1 MSLPSR
7 DMQNRRRRDV
17 LRMKSCPRCRGDL
30 ILEAGGRDAYWSC
43 LQCGHV
49 LYPRL
54 AAFQPRPLAATALR
68 PEALRGSEGVEALVM
83 GEDGGFCQG
92 LAAHLRTLGV
102 EATAAPSW
110 EAAWQMLAANR
121 PPLVFIDAQEGY
133 ISALASAKRIK
144 RLQPGSRVAIVVDWD
159 SDDED
164 LLLKTAD
171 WVIHKPVDGAELRS
185 ALESAVRPMQRLPV
199 SAA

>member
-30 ILEAGGRDAYWSC
+30 ILEAGGRDACWSC
-43 LQCGHV
+43 LQCGFIV
-49 LYPRL
+49 YPRM
-54 AAFQPRPLAATALR
+54 AAFQPGPVAATALR
-68 PEALRGSEGVEALVM
+68 PEALMGSEGVEALVM
-83 GEDGGFCQG
+83 GEDGGFCQA

-102 EATAAPSW
+102 RATAAPSW

-144 RLQPGSRVAIVVDWD
+144 RLQPGSRVVIAVDWD

-171 WVIHKPVDGAELRS
+171 RVVHKPVSTGELRS
-185 ALESAVRPMQRLPV
+185 VLEAMLLPIPRL
-199 SAA
+199 AASVA